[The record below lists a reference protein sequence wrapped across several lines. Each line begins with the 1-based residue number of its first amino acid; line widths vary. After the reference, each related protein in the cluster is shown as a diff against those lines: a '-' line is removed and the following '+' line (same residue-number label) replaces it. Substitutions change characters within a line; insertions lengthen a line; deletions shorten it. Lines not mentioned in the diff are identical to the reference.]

1 MLISDGVDEYGQPRW
16 RIGRGLVP
24 NSCSKHRNDP
34 RGFCREVLG
43 VHPLRHQ
50 VEVLLSVRDNKSTAV
65 ASCHGAGKTHTAALV
80 VLWFFSTRKPC
91 VCFTTAPTDD
101 QVKNIL
107 WAYISELH
115 ANSKRRLPGIVQT
128 KKLKTESDTWYARGR
143 AARDGN
149 AAQGLHSPNLLIV
162 YDEASGVR
170 DEIRISLEGALG
182 DANSRELAIGN
193 PTDARGFFREAWE
206 KQAEFWTRFNISA
219 LDLVNVRRQRRVVP
233 GLQGHEW
240 VEKIR
245 RMFGEQSPFWVCRV
259 LGRFFNFGE
268 EKTIPPSWVKLAQ
281 QRYHQMQDGLPRRL
295 LVDPAASANN
305 DSTGV
310 VLQAGLRLRAVEK
323 YQEPDT
329 QANARRILRK
339 AIELHCTEIRVDVTG
354 PTKGIGDKL
363 VELKSQGHANGITIT
378 CVGWGESAKNP
389 EFFDRQMDEMWF
401 SCRDAFNPGTPE
413 EPNLKV
419 VGLCPDGEL
428 ADELAEQL
436 SVRGY
441 TLSKHGKIKVE
452 SKPELR
458 KRGVESPDLADA
470 LVMGFIPEPAPM
482 TWSGKK
488 SKVLTGLPS

>member
-1 MLISDGVDEYGQPRW
+1 MHARATRKLP
-16 RIGRGLVP
+16 GRV
-24 NSCSKHRNDP
+24 
-34 RGFCREVLG
+34 
-43 VHPLRHQ
+43 
-50 VEVLLSVRDNKSTAV
+50 LSVEIKTDNAQDSDWWALGFASRDS
-65 ASCHGAGKTHTAALV
+65 
-80 VLWFFSTRKPC
+80 
-91 VCFTTAPTDD
+91 
-101 QVKNIL
+101 
-107 WAYISELH
+107 
-115 ANSKRRLPGIVQT
+115 
-128 KKLKTESDTWYARGR
+128 
-143 AARDGN
+143 N
-149 AAQGLHSPNLLIV
+149 AAQGVHSENVLIV
-162 YDEASGVR
+162 YDEATGIP
-170 DEIRISLEGALG
+170 DEIRNSMEGALG
-182 DANSRELAIGN
+182 DSNARELALGN
-193 PTDARGFFREAWE
+193 PTADNGFFRDAWE
-206 KQAEFWTRFNISA
+206 KSQEFWHTINISA
-219 LDLVNVRRQRRVVP
+219 LRTPNVRARKRLIP
-233 GLQGHEW
+233 GLVGHEW

-245 RMFGEQSPFWVCRV
+245 RRFGEQSPFWVCRV
-259 LGRFFNFGE
+259 LGQFFNFGE

>member
-1 MLISDGVDEYGQPRW
+1 M
-16 RIGRGLVP
+16 
-24 NSCSKHRNDP
+24 
-34 RGFCREVLG
+34 
-43 VHPLRHQ
+43 
-50 VEVLLSVRDNKSTAV
+50 V
-65 ASCHGAGKTHTAALV
+65 AAMVA
-80 VLWFFSTRKPC
+80 LWFFCTRKPA
-91 VCFTTAPTDD
+91 VVITTAPTGR
-101 QVKNIL
+101 QVKNLL
-107 WAYISELH
+107 WRYIRKMH
-115 ANSKRRLPGIVQT
+115 ARATRKLPGRVLSVEI
-128 KKLKTESDTWYARGR
+128 KTDNAADSDWWALGF
-143 AARDGN
+143 ASRDSN
-149 AAQGLHSPNLLIV
+149 AAQGVHSENVLIV
-162 YDEASGVR
+162 YDEATGIP
-170 DEIRISLEGALG
+170 DEIRNSMEGALG
-182 DANSRELAIGN
+182 DSNARELALGN
-193 PTDARGFFREAWE
+193 PTADNGFFRDAWE
-206 KQAEFWTRFNISA
+206 KSQEFWHTINISA
-219 LDLVNVRRQRRVVP
+219 LRTPNVRARKRLIP
-233 GLQGHEW
+233 GLVGHEW

-245 RMFGEQSPFWVCRV
+245 RRFGEQSPFWVCRV
-259 LGRFFNFGE
+259 LGQFFNFGE

-310 VLQAGLRLRAVEK
+310 VLQAGLRLRAIEK